1 VLSLLPTWL
10 DPEHLARTF
19 GLAGIGAIVFAE
31 SGLLIGMFLPGDS
44 LLFTAGVLAAAG
56 ILPIGPLVLICIV
69 AAIAGDAVGYW
80 FGAKTGPAI
89 FRREDSRVFRRSHL
103 ERARAFYD
111 KHGGRTI
118 VLARFVPIVRTL
130 APIVAGA
137 AGMRYKRFAAF
148 NMVGGFLWGG
158 GVTLA
163 GYGLGSAIPDID
175 RYLLP
180 VIAVIVLVSVIPV
193 ALEAQKHRRS
203 KHTAVPVEPTEAPEL
218 PGE

>member
-1 VLSLLPTWL
+1 MLSLLPAWL

-56 ILPIGPLVLICIV
+56 ILPIGPLVVICIV

-103 ERARAFYD
+103 DRARAFYD
-111 KHGGRTI
+111 EHGGRTI
-118 VLARFVPIVRTL
+118 LLARFIPIVRTL

-137 AGMRYKRFAAF
+137 AGMKYRRFASF
-148 NMVGGFLWGG
+148 NMAGGLIWGG

-163 GYGLGSAIPDID
+163 GYGLGNAIPDID

-180 VIAVIVLVSVIPV
+180 VIAVIVLLSVIPV
-193 ALEAQKHRRS
+193 VLEARRHRRAGR
-203 KHTAVPVEPTEAPEL
+203 TAPMPDPIEPS
-218 PGE
+218 GE